1 MAKGLRRRIEP
12 AAAGDTHNIYGATGL
27 GAGDNGDAEAVLVI
41 SDRLTFGSALIS
53 NGGTGELR
61 TSWTPC
67 EDCSILRVSAIYRA
81 STGERD
87 LLVAYQDAAGL
98 VVCAGSDVF
107 TPSNTGIET
116 ATSSGLYYGGTYFAF
131 DCRGMSNF
139 MVIVKP
145 GTTAL
150 DIYAAAA

>member
-1 MAKGLRRRIEP
+1 MAKGKRTRIAP
-12 AAAGDTHNIYGATGL
+12 APAGDTHNVYAATGL
-27 GAGDNGDAEAVLVI
+27 GASSDSDAEAVIVV
-41 SDRLTFGSALIS
+41 SDRLTFGAALIS
-53 NGGTGELR
+53 NGGVGELR

-67 EDCSILRVSAIYRA
+67 GDCSILRVNAVYRA
-81 STGERD
+81 STGERE

-98 VVCAGSDVF
+98 VICAGSGVF
-107 TPSNTGIET
+107 TPENSGLET
-116 ATSSGLYYGGTYFAF
+116 VASSGLYLGAHYFAF

-145 GTTAL
+145 GATAL